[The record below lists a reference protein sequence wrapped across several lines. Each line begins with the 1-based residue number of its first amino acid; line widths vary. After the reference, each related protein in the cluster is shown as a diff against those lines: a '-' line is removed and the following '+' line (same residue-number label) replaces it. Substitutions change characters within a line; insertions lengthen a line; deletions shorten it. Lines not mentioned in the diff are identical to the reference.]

1 MAELPNRTLGRGL
14 AMLELLSQRPD
25 GLKLYEIADALGLA
39 RSTAFNLARTL
50 VELDSAWFDAQT
62 NRYTLGLKMFEVGSA
77 SLHRLDIVAVIRN
90 CMTEIYRQINE
101 TMHLGVRAEK
111 DILYIDKIE
120 STRSIRMISYM
131 GSRAPL
137 YCTALG
143 KAILADLPDAQ
154 VRALYRRTTFTQFTE
169 HTVATLPDLLRQLAQ
184 VRAQGYALERDEHD
198 PGVCCVAVSLPAP
211 QNHPQY
217 AVSVSAPNFRMDDV
231 DMDRYGR
238 MLLVAKGKIA
248 RYARAL
254 DAGERSEGEPEKG

>member
-1 MAELPNRTLGRGL
+1 M
-14 AMLELLSQRPD
+14 
-25 GLKLYEIADALGLA
+25 
-39 RSTAFNLARTL
+39 
-50 VELDSAWFDAQT
+50 
-62 NRYTLGLKMFEVGSA
+62 
-77 SLHRLDIVAVIRN
+77 
-90 CMTEIYRQINE
+90 
-101 TMHLGVRAEK
+101 
-111 DILYIDKIE
+111 
-120 STRSIRMISYM
+120 
-131 GSRAPL
+131 
-137 YCTALG
+137 
-143 KAILADLPDAQ
+143 
-154 VRALYRRTTFTQFTE
+154 RALYRRTTFTQFTE
-169 HTVATLPDLLRQLAQ
+169 HTVAALPDLLRQLAQ

>member
-50 VELDSAWFDAQT
+50 VELDYAWFDAQT

-120 STRSIRMISYM
+120 STRSIRMIS
-131 GSRAPL
+131 
-137 YCTALG
+137 
-143 KAILADLPDAQ
+143 
-154 VRALYRRTTFTQFTE
+154 
-169 HTVATLPDLLRQLAQ
+169 
-184 VRAQGYALERDEHD
+184 
-198 PGVCCVAVSLPAP
+198 
-211 QNHPQY
+211 
-217 AVSVSAPNFRMDDV
+217 
-231 DMDRYGR
+231 
-238 MLLVAKGKIA
+238 
-248 RYARAL
+248 
-254 DAGERSEGEPEKG
+254 

>member
-1 MAELPNRTLGRGL
+1 MAELPNRTLSRGL
-14 AMLELLSQRPD
+14 SMLELLSKHPD
-25 GLKLYEIADALGLA
+25 GLQLYEMADELGLA
-39 RSTAFNLARTL
+39 RSTTFNLARTL
-50 VELDSAWFDAQT
+50 VGMDYAWFDAQT

-77 SLHRLDIVAVIRN
+77 ALHRMDIMSAIRN

-143 KAILADLPDAQ
+143 KAILADMTDVQ
-154 VRALYRRTTFTQFTE
+154 IRTLYRRTAFTQFTQ
-169 HTVATLPDLLRQLAQ
+169 HTVASLPELLQQLSQ
-184 VRAQGYALERDEHD
+184 IRAQGYALERDEHD
-198 PGVCCVAVSLPAP
+198 PGVCCVAVSLPAS

-217 AVSVSAPNFRMDDV
+217 AMSISAPNFRMDDA
-231 DMDRYGR
+231 DMDRYGI
-238 MLLVAKGKIA
+238 MLLGAKAKIK

-254 DAGERSEGEPEKG
+254 DSGGVDEHAPECN

>member
-50 VELDSAWFDAQT
+50 VELDYAWFDAQT

-137 YCTALG
+137 YCTA
-143 KAILADLPDAQ
+143 AQ
-154 VRALYRRTTFTQFTE
+154 S
-169 HTVATLPDLLRQLAQ
+169 P
-184 VRAQGYALERDEHD
+184 
-198 PGVCCVAVSLPAP
+198 
-211 QNHPQY
+211 
-217 AVSVSAPNFRMDDV
+217 
-231 DMDRYGR
+231 
-238 MLLVAKGKIA
+238 
-248 RYARAL
+248 
-254 DAGERSEGEPEKG
+254 

>member
-1 MAELPNRTLGRGL
+1 M
-14 AMLELLSQRPD
+14 
-25 GLKLYEIADALGLA
+25 
-39 RSTAFNLARTL
+39 
-50 VELDSAWFDAQT
+50 ELDYAWFDAQT

-77 SLHRLDIVAVIRN
+77 SLHRLDIVAAIRN

-154 VRALYRRTTFTQFTE
+154 VHVLPRSEALMALARAVDAGDAAYRTLYKALRSGIYRT
-169 HTVATLPDLLRQLAQ
+169 LGQLAQ
-184 VRAQGYALERDEHD
+184 AAGLAFTLIHYREH
-198 PGVCCVAVSLPAP
+198 
-211 QNHPQY
+211 
-217 AVSVSAPNFRMDDV
+217 
-231 DMDRYGR
+231 
-238 MLLVAKGKIA
+238 
-248 RYARAL
+248 AL
-254 DAGERSEGEPEKG
+254 DADTPRRACS

>member
-50 VELDSAWFDAQT
+50 VELDYAWFDAQT

-169 HTVATLPDLLRQLAQ
+169 HTVAALPDLLRQLAQ
-184 VRAQGYALERDEHD
+184 VRAQ
-198 PGVCCVAVSLPAP
+198 AVLTVTA
-211 QNHPQY
+211 
-217 AVSVSAPNFRMDDV
+217 A
-231 DMDRYGR
+231 
-238 MLLVAKGKIA
+238 
-248 RYARAL
+248 
-254 DAGERSEGEPEKG
+254 E